1 MKLLGILMAFM
12 MVLPF
17 GYSHAMSDNTDAT
30 NTKATAVIFYAD
42 SCGACKLIEPR
53 MKEAL
58 TQIDQDA
65 LNVVTFDFSN
75 RDAIAQTR
83 QVAKDQN
90 VNDVLMEYG
99 ARTGFI
105 VLVDKTGNI
114 VDKINVNDNVDAIVE
129 KLTTILS

>member
-1 MKLLGILMAFM
+1 
-12 MVLPF
+12 
-17 GYSHAMSDNTDAT
+17 
-30 NTKATAVIFYAD
+30 
-42 SCGACKLIEPR
+42 

-58 TQIDQDA
+58 TQIDQDT

-75 RDAIAQTR
+75 RNAIAQTR

-114 VDKINVNDNVDAIVE
+114 VDKIDVNDNVDAIVE